1 MPNIIPTRPTFHT
14 ISMWGTR
21 NRLSRGGCWAS
32 SLCSI
37 SSSKTLENRVH
48 PKNPRAR
55 KIRPYF
61 PGYLFFQLDLHQSR
75 CSSLRH
81 SLWSQDKPLPGC
93 LIRSGSSLPV
103 LSLLHLAADG
113 LIQAIR
119 RWWLSSW
126 WLSLSK
132 PCRDTVVEPV
142 ETCPARRLNEK
153 NNILDCSVLCEEQK
167 GWLWS

>member
-32 SLCSI
+32 SLYSI

-103 LSLLHLAADG
+103 LSLLHLAAADPDHPP
-113 LIQAIR
+113 LVVVE
-119 RWWLSSW
+119 L
-126 WLSLSK
+126 
-132 PCRDTVVEPV
+132 VVEPV
-142 ETCPARRLNEK
+142 ETLSRHSRRCPRQSTPGLTQTVGPSFFDFLLS
-153 NNILDCSVLCEEQK
+153 ID
-167 GWLWS
+167 